1 MLEDFCRR
9 VGISLAK
16 GRYSGDSAMRAEIEM
31 PKNLHSFIAIRG
43 KWPIL
48 QASKIASVFV
58 YAPRRTVRFP
68 LNVDQAGRISHRR
81 TQRLKGYRYEYWHR
95 KVV

>member
-1 MLEDFCRR
+1 MKEFCGG

-16 GRYSGDSAMRAEIEM
+16 GRYSGDSAIPAEIEM

-58 YAPRRTVRFP
+58 YAPRRTSDFLSTSIKP
-68 LNVDQAGRISHRR
+68 D
-81 TQRLKGYRYEYWHR
+81 EYLTGEPND
-95 KVV
+95 